1 MADVPSPKKRT
12 ARSGKTAK
20 TKKTKKTIGKPV
32 KTKSAQAKEH
42 PYAALDRTR
51 EQLKKIGERITHIS
65 DTKEAHD
72 LLNATRS
79 QLGKLGDKLHEAADK
94 GMHMVKDIA
103 EEVHRF
109 SHDATELTKIRIEI
123 HNLKSDKNNLLT
135 VMGEKLRNLH
145 KAKKLANIKPKFK
158 YDFNKLDELDKK
170 ISEKTKEAD
179 LLSLDIKEI

>member
-12 ARSGKTAK
+12 TKSGKSAQ
-20 TKKTKKTIGKPV
+20 TKKTKRTIGKPF

-42 PYAALDRTR
+42 PYAALDSTR
-51 EQLKKIGERITHIS
+51 EQLRKISERITHIS

-94 GMHMVKDIA
+94 GMHMMKDIA

-109 SHDATELTKIRIEI
+109 SHDATELTRIKIEI

-135 VMGEKLRNLH
+135 LMGEKLSNLY
-145 KAKKLANIKPKFK
+145 KANKLSNIKPKFK
-158 YDFNKLDELDKK
+158 YDFSKLNELDKK
-170 ISEKTKEAD
+170 ISERTKEAD
-179 LLSLDIKEI
+179 ILSLNLKEI